1 MRRVELYSRF
11 ERLASR
17 PGILNIHGLKDSGI
31 NSCAVNYTFD
41 TTKLDELRLEVHE
54 IPTVEVNKGDYLIED
69 LHEGDQTELIF
80 TFLGEP
86 PFQLTYI
93 RTIDIRKG
101 KKTFRKLVEKETIK
115 DIWQHE
121 LVVMASLE
129 GTYEAIEIQDKYCRA
144 VKKVDYIE

>member
-1 MRRVELYSRF
+1 MKGSNRIDIYFPWGATIPTYLYSYNR
-11 ERLASR
+11 
-17 PGILNIHGLKDSGI
+17 
-31 NSCAVNYTFD
+31 Y
-41 TTKLDELRLEVHE
+41 
-54 IPTVEVNKGDYLIED
+54 
-69 LHEGDQTELIF
+69 Q
-80 TFLGEP
+80 
-86 PFQLTYI
+86 
-93 RTIDIRKG
+93 KG